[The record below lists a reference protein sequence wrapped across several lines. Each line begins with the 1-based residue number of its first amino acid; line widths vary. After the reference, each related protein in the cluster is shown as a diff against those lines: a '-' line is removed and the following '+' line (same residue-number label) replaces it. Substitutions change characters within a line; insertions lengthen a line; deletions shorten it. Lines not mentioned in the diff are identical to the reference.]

1 MSRLQD
7 VILRDVE
14 ASRPAATAVATG
26 TLFFATDTQVTT
38 RSNGTAW
45 ESYSS
50 AAASGD
56 VVGPS
61 SAVDQAIAL
70 FDGTTGKLLKDST
83 VLVTTLAPK
92 ASPALTGTPTAPT
105 AAPGTATTQLAT
117 TAFVAAATTT
127 PTAHH
132 TTHEPGGS
140 DALQLSA
147 ASKLFGRGDSGAG
160 ALQEITLG
168 SNLSMTGTT
177 LDALV
182 HASSIFEYSFSSAT
196 SAPPGS
202 TQIRFDAGSPYSAV
216 TKVWIRNVTSNG
228 VDVYQALRLLPTGAH
243 ILIQD
248 KNDHTQ
254 YVVFAVSGTP
264 IDNTTY
270 FEIPVTFVEQGT
282 ALSGGQPVLF
292 QSVGTSGSGSG
303 TVTHTVGAL
312 TDHAVVVGNAADD
325 IQVLSSLGTSGQV
338 LTSQGAGADPI
349 WAASSFDTTADY
361 TVTGLWTHKRD
372 ASGGAAYVQ
381 YYKNQSDT
389 IIAYTRLAN
398 YGGQFSYVTVTGAF
412 ELTNDGA
419 LQNYDTS
426 ATGLSLGA
434 ASMLTWSS
442 SGAYY
447 NTRDLRLWRTGTKT
461 LEVDDAAA
469 GPAIVSIKGQI
480 YSGTK
485 DDGNSST
492 AITFNFNDGNN
503 HESTLTGAAAIT
515 LSNPKDG
522 ATYGILLK
530 GGAGGFTPTWPGSV
544 VWGNGTAPTY
554 PIASGHS
561 HLVRMQYFA
570 SIGKYLAGWADFVA

>member
-303 TVTHTVGAL
+303 TVTHTV
-312 TDHAVVVGNAADD
+312 
-325 IQVLSSLGTSGQV
+325 
-338 LTSQGAGADPI
+338 
-349 WAASSFDTTADY
+349 
-361 TVTGLWTHKRD
+361 
-372 ASGGAAYVQ
+372 
-381 YYKNQSDT
+381 
-389 IIAYTRLAN
+389 
-398 YGGQFSYVTVTGAF
+398 
-412 ELTNDGA
+412 
-419 LQNYDTS
+419 
-426 ATGLSLGA
+426 
-434 ASMLTWSS
+434 
-442 SGAYY
+442 
-447 NTRDLRLWRTGTKT
+447 
-461 LEVDDAAA
+461 
-469 GPAIVSIKGQI
+469 
-480 YSGTK
+480 
-485 DDGNSST
+485 
-492 AITFNFNDGNN
+492 
-503 HESTLTGAAAIT
+503 
-515 LSNPKDG
+515 
-522 ATYGILLK
+522 
-530 GGAGGFTPTWPGSV
+530 
-544 VWGNGTAPTY
+544 
-554 PIASGHS
+554 
-561 HLVRMQYFA
+561 
-570 SIGKYLAGWADFVA
+570 